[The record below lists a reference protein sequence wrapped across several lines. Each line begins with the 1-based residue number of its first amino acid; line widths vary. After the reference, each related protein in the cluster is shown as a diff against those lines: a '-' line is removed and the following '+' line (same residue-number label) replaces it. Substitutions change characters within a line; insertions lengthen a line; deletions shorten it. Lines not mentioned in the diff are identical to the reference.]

1 MNTPLTQINPLH
13 YEYYENFPL
22 IDGEF
27 DSFDLDEELE
37 FILEETQSATLF
49 HKTLHLQ
56 E

>member
-1 MNTPLTQINPLH
+1 MHTQRTHIKPV
-13 YEYYENFPL
+13 YYENFPL

-37 FILEETQSATLF
+37 FILEETQSATHF

>member
-1 MNTPLTQINPLH
+1 MNTQRTHISPI
-13 YEYYENFPL
+13 YYENFPL

-37 FILEETQSATLF
+37 FILQETQSATLF
-49 HKTLHLQ
+49 HKALHLQ